1 MQEII
6 KGETY
11 QKVTSEY
18 NLITKQGYSTPKSDT
33 SYYNTTSP
41 YFTPLEDGWGR
52 IAYDGTQTSVW
63 ANAYIN
69 ASSINVSE
77 NKNYTV
83 MIEIRNVVGN
93 ISYQINDSAFNGMFT
108 TRDNTIKAENGTIKF
123 LRTTVSDLTNKVF
136 RLFGIAPSTTATCSM
151 EFRIMIIEGDHTSE
165 ELTYKEYT
173 PNSPTPEYPSEVKNI
188 KGIENLFDKSLKNAV
203 PLVNSLTELETGI
216 KVTCNVEGVYRYA
229 MFPITNID
237 DLLGK
242 NIIACANVKTSSV
255 QTSSFRMY
263 YIDEKNALKSAIKGA
278 DFNYNDSYVEI
289 RATISENLPSG
300 STGIALILYSGTQK
314 NDGNIEIGDYIE
326 YTNLRIVDAE
336 AGANIYTP
344 YGSNWLVDKTIT
356 SKNLLDMP
364 FTESNKLTKTAAKND
379 DFIETSYNVFLEAN
393 KTYTFSCETDGTFGN
408 SPMQQQVYLLL
419 NRKYNTF
426 YNMDNKTGYT
436 FTPTVSGYYYIRYD
450 VNVKDETHS
459 FWNFQIEEGSTKT
472 DFEPYKETI
481 ERIDLSG
488 NELCNIGDYFDELN
502 TVTGKLIKRVGKIV
516 LDGDENWVKETSNRF
531 ISISFQKY
539 IKANTDN
546 YTLTGAKSNMF
557 IEEIPTYTWR
567 YTKTAF
573 SIGLNSELFI
583 RYDNC
588 ETAEELKQFLA
599 SNPVTIYYILREPI
613 EEILQVIK
621 SDSPLTISFDDFVIN
636 ELSYQ
641 ELNNTYKL
649 FTNNNFYLG
658 GTASNQYSMKINK
671 EYSKPV
677 NKVKIKEG
685 SDVKAILYNEKIDD
699 SAKEYNEYTLT
710 DGMVNFEFKYDA
722 SLIFEDGKTTVKKI
736 LQDICDKAGIKLATQ
751 EFLGQDM
758 EVSWYDN
765 TVTARTYISYIAELN
780 GGFARINR
788 NGELEL
794 VRFKTPSKYTISLDA
809 EDYTIGEKHKITR
822 VVFDN
827 GILVHKVGDETGN
840 TLYLNTSNVFINDA
854 QTVDNIYNV
863 IKDFEF
869 YSIEVKNYEYKDLL
883 AGDIVTFT
891 DGVNKYPTIAQYELT
906 YFGTWY
912 GDMNLQIKT
921 IKQEET
927 QVETSDDKFK
937 RLIIKQNQAEN
948 EINILAE
955 TNEKI
960 QNDISGVQDNLENN
974 YYNKYQAEQLII
986 NSANGLTNTF
996 SEAGGNNILR
1006 NTNFSATEV
1015 LEEGQSYE
1023 YWYGN
1028 IERQANSVSANGY
1041 SILLKN
1047 GSLSQQDV
1055 VANGVYTISFYYR
1068 NLNNLATLKVKI
1080 NDELYQLEND
1090 SSFKLFQTGLRDDEG
1105 NYITNPINITDN
1117 YLKIEFICDKENG
1130 YEIYDIMCNAGS
1142 IKLAYSQ
1149 NQNETITETVNISK
1163 GVTVTSTTSKTKT
1176 TMNTDG
1182 FRIKNL
1188 SNEDITKFTD
1198 KGTETNDIIVSNE
1211 ATIVGILRQRVGE
1224 QVWDS
1229 LI

>member
-1 MQEII
+1 MKEII

-33 SYYNTTSP
+33 SFYDNVSS
-41 YFTPLEDGWGR
+41 YFTPLEDGWGK
-52 IAYDGTQTSVW
+52 IAFDGTQTSVW

-83 MIEIRNVVGN
+83 MIEIRNATGG
-93 ISYQINDSAFNGMFT
+93 ISYQFNDNNFNGMFT
-108 TRDNTIKAENGTIKF
+108 TKDTTRKAENGTTKY
-123 LRTTVSDLTNKVF
+123 LRTTVSDLTSKVF
-136 RLFGIAPSTTATCSM
+136 RLFGMAPSTTTVCSM
-151 EFRIMIIEGDHTSE
+151 EFRVMIIEGDHTSE

-173 PNSPTPEYPSEVKNI
+173 PNSPTPEYPSEIKNI
-188 KGIENLFDKSLKNAV
+188 KGIENLFDKSLKSAV

-216 KVTCNVEGVYRYA
+216 KVTCNAEGVYRYSI
-229 MFPITNID
+229 FPIMNID

-242 NIIACANVKTSSV
+242 NIIACSNVKVSST
-255 QTSSFRMY
+255 QSSSFRMY
-263 YIDEKNALKSAIKGA
+263 YIDENNVIKAEIKSVE
-278 DFNYNDSYVEI
+278 FSYNETYAEI
-289 RATISENLPSG
+289 RATIPKTLPSG
-300 STGIALILYSGTQK
+300 STGIALFLYSGVQK
-314 NDGNIEIGDYIE
+314 NGGNIEVGEYTE
-326 YTNLRIVDAE
+326 YTNLRIVDAD
-336 AGANIYTP
+336 AGENIYVP
-344 YGSNWLVDKTIT
+344 YGSNWLVDKTVT

-364 FTESNKLTKTAAKND
+364 FTEDNKLTKTATKD
-379 DFIETSYNVFLEAN
+379 DDYIITSYNVFLEAN
-393 KTYTFSCETDGTFGN
+393 KSYTFSCETDGTFVAGSN
-408 SPMQQQVYLLL
+408 QQEVFLLL
-419 NRKYNTF
+419 NKEYKTGYRIG
-426 YNMDNKTGYT
+426 NKTGYT
-436 FTPTVSGYYYIRYD
+436 FTPTVSGYYYIRYG
-450 VNVKDETHS
+450 VNIKGETHS

-472 DFEPYKETI
+472 DFEPYEELVK
-481 ERIDLSG
+481 RIDLAG

-516 LDGDENWVKETSNRF
+516 LDGEEDW
-531 ISISFQKY
+531 I
-539 IKANTDN
+539 
-546 YTLTGAKSNMF
+546 KSNVNEFTIAGSNFLKTSQCISTHYKYGIRDNNYCIWIGNTSF
-557 IEEIPTYTWR
+557 ITIKNIDIDNVEDF
-567 YTKTAF
+567 K
-573 SIGLNSELFI
+573 SLLNNE
-583 RYDNC
+583 
-588 ETAEELKQFLA
+588 
-599 SNPVTIYYILREPI
+599 PVTVYYIFEAPI

-621 SDSPLTISFDDFVIN
+621 SDSPLTISFDGFVVN

-658 GTASNQYSMKINK
+658 GTASNQYSMKISK

-677 NKVKIKEG
+677 NKVEIKEG

-736 LQDICDKAGIKLATQ
+736 LQDICDKAGINLATQ

-891 DGVNKYPTIAQYELT
+891 DGVNEYPTIAQYELT

-1028 IERQANSVSANGY
+1028 VERQANSVSANGY

-1090 SSFKLFQTGLRDDEG
+1090 SDFKLFQTGLRDEEG
-1105 NYITNPINITDN
+1105 SYITNPINITDN

-1198 KGTETNDIIVSNE
+1198 KGTETNDLIVSNE